1 MEKTVPIYSLKSI
14 PIPSKFVYE
23 KQLIQ
28 KGEALVSRFRWKMFA
43 SKNPELFRT
52 KYETFGFNTTRSP
65 PRDKDLD
72 KFEEKFFDLI
82 SPNNLKYKPVNNQFQ
97 TDLKNDVRRFQNS
110 DKVTVFGD
118 KTKNLYHV
126 PVNEYQKKLHDSIT
140 TEYEKCDPVR
150 IKEVN
155 AEAAGLADTFPV
167 GDNKTLA
174 DRVDILQKNECFVS
188 FKDHKPGFP
197 GRIETRLINP
207 SKSNI
212 GKISKQILQRI
223 NSNLR
228 VKTDLNQWQSS
239 DQVVSWFKNIQN
251 KEKYTFLKL
260 DIVSFYSSISE
271 ELLDQAISWAKTL
284 VQITNEE
291 VKIIKHSRKSFLFH
305 KNECWIKKDNKDH
318 DVTMGSNDGAEV
330 SEIVG
335 LFLLNG
341 LKRFIRKKDQ
351 GLYRDDFISVVEVS
365 GPQVER
371 LRKNL
376 FKFFEQYKL
385 KVTIEANVK
394 KADFL
399 DISMDLESGIHRP
412 FRKEDTIPTYI
423 NVQSNHPPHIKNNL
437 PRMISE
443 RISKLSSNEQIFNQE
458 ANLYNE
464 GLKQA
469 GYKEKIKYVNT
480 NNEDRPARSRKRKII
495 YFSPPWND
503 ALATNLG
510 RRFLELVD
518 SCFPVGSPFHQLFN
532 RNTVKISYSTTKNV
546 RSIISSNNNKLLNP
560 KQNNATNLREC
571 NCVPATSCPVNGKC
585 LRSSLIYSG
594 KVETNAGSK
603 EYIGVTKNTFKE
615 RWNHHQHYH
624 RHIGERTKTTLAN
637 HIWSLKERNVAF
649 SEKWAIET
657 HGQTYSPEIGYCNA
671 CAIEKYLIFKY
682 FKTRNLTNRRSELCF
697 KCRHAPAFLLANN
710 RNP

>member
-43 SKNPELFRT
+43 TKNPELFRT
-52 KYETFGFNTTRSP
+52 KYETFGFNTRRSP

-97 TDLKNDVRRFQNS
+97 TDLNNEVRRFQNS
-110 DKVTVFGD
+110 DKITVFAD
-118 KTKNLYHV
+118 KTKNLYHI
-126 PVNEYQKKLHDSIT
+126 PVNEYQKKLHESIT
-140 TEYEKCDPVR
+140 KEYEKCDPAK
-150 IKEVN
+150 IKQVN
-155 AEAAGLADTFPV
+155 AEAAVLADNFPV

-174 DRVDILQKNECFVS
+174 DRVDILQTNECFVS
-188 FKDHKPGFP
+188 YKDHKPSFP

-212 GKISKQILQRI
+212 GKISKHILQRI
-223 NSNLR
+223 NNNLR

-239 DQVVSWFKNIQN
+239 DQVVQWFKNIQR
-251 KEKYTFLKL
+251 KEKFTFLKL

-271 ELLDQAISWAKTL
+271 ELLDKAITWGKTL
-284 VQITNEE
+284 VPITNDE
-291 VKIIKHSRKSFLFH
+291 VRIIKHSRKSFLFH
-305 KNECWIKKDNKDH
+305 KNECWIKKGNKDH

-330 SEIVG
+330 AEIVG

-341 LKRFIRKKDQ
+341 LKRFIKKKDQ

-376 FKFFEQYKL
+376 FKFFGEHGL
-385 KVTIEANVK
+385 KITIEANVK

-399 DISMDLESGIHRP
+399 DISMDLDSGIFRP
-412 FRKEDTIPTYI
+412 FRKDDSIPTYI
-423 NVQSNHPPHIKNNL
+423 NVQSNHPPHIKKNL
-437 PRMISE
+437 PRMISD
-443 RISKLSSNEQIFNQE
+443 RISKLSSNEQVFNQE

-469 GYKEKIKYVNT
+469 GYKEKVKYVNP
-480 NNEDRPARSRKRKII
+480 NNEDRPARSRRRNII
-495 YFSPPWND
+495 YFCPPWND

-518 SCFPVGSPFHQLFN
+518 SCFPVGTPFHKLFN
-532 RNTVKISYSTTKNV
+532 RNTVKISYSTTKNM
-546 RSIISSNNNKLLNP
+546 RSIITSNNNKLLKPLNNGNNP
-560 KQNNATNLREC
+560 REC
-571 NCVPATSCPVNGKC
+571 NCVPASSCPVDNKC
-585 LRSSLIYSG
+585 LKSSLVYSC
-594 KVETNAGSK
+594 KVESNSESK
-603 EYIGVTKNTFKE
+603 AYIGVTKNSFKE
-615 RWNHHQHYH
+615 RWNAHQHYH
-624 RHIGERTKTTLAN
+624 RHIEERHRTTLAN
-637 HIWSLKERNVAF
+637 YIWSLKERNIPF
-649 SEKWAIET
+649 SENWSIET

-671 CAIEKYLIFKY
+671 CSIEKYFIFKY
-682 FKTRNLTNRRSELCF
+682 FRTRNLTNRRHELCF
-697 KCRHAPAFLLANN
+697 KCVHAKQFLLTNN
-710 RNP
+710 RT